1 MTNWNKEELL
11 AYILIWCA
19 NADFIENTD
28 ETDLI
33 LSKVSEDVYKRMNKE
48 FRKDNDQHNID
59 KITDTLQRL
68 EYSSSEKSQIF
79 NDIKEVFNADG
90 EVDAMEQNL
99 TRGLKRILS

>member
-59 KITDTLQRL
+59 KITDTLKRL